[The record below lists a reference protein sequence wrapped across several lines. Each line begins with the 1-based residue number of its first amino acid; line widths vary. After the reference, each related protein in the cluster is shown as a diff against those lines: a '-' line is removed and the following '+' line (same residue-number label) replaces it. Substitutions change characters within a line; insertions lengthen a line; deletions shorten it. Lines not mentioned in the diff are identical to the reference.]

1 MDTYV
6 KWTDEEWAALA
17 KRAAALKAAK
27 PDMSW
32 SQIVPVCQD
41 DIAPERRRFTINK
54 LSGLRPM
61 FDILDLDEHGNPKP
75 PPPPPPPP
83 TPEPEAVKTEATS
96 STATPPFNPPSL
108 AHLPIEVLIAEVFS
122 RGAGL
127 KAQLDGL
134 TDTKTAITALLEENK
149 VKIDTFLKRV
159 DEVEGYVLQC
169 MEGMDKINATYDN
182 MLKASAEI
190 TEEMRR
196 AGLFGPDSKVKLQ
209 PFNPTDPVQSKGM
222 NGGPTHEPAQRIM
235 PTRVL
240 IVGPLEKELP
250 RIKERLPRSLNIEL
264 LHGENADHI
273 KLPTNIHYA
282 LVSGHNDCSRRWAT
296 IRAHYGDKA
305 HRMAN
310 GSIGTFVHA
319 IEELCVLRG

>member
-17 KRAAALKAAK
+17 KRAAALKTAK

-32 SQIVPVCQD
+32 TQIVPVCQD

-54 LSGLRPM
+54 LSGLKPM
-61 FDILDLDEHGNPKP
+61 FDILGLDEHGNVKP

-83 TPEPEAVKTEATS
+83 TPEPEAPKQEAAA
-96 STATPPFNPPSL
+96 STATPPFNPTSMASVPT
-108 AHLPIEVLIAEVFS
+108 EVLVAEVFA
-122 RGAGL
+122 RGAAL
-127 KAQLDGL
+127 KEQIDGL
-134 TDTKTAITALLEENK
+134 TGTKAQIMELLEANK
-149 VKIDTFLKRV
+149 VKLDSFLKRV
-159 DEVEGYVLQC
+159 DEVENYVLQC
-169 MEGMDKINATYDN
+169 MEGMDRINVTYEN
-182 MLKASAEI
+182 MLKASEEI

-209 PFNPTDPVQSKGM
+209 PFNPSDPTQTKTLP
-222 NGGPTHEPAQRIM
+222 NNEPSPRIM
-235 PTRVL
+235 PTRIL

-250 RIKERLPRSLNIEL
+250 RIKERLPRSLNVDL

-296 IRAHYGDKA
+296 VRAHYGDKA

-319 IEELCVLRG
+319 IEELCVRRG